1 MGDIGARRW
10 RNMEYKNM
18 SHNLPQGLVKK
29 QQLSSAEIVELQLL
43 VMRCEQYEPL
53 RMRVVWHVL
62 HSHIGSMSWG
72 FFYYQDGDLVGCLTL
87 DSRGGQVCEAFG
99 LVHPAHRRKGIF
111 RQLFQAAVAECRAH
125 DVKQLVLICEQ
136 TSASGQAFL
145 RRIGASEHEMTL
157 VKSEYEMT
165 LVKFQPRYRFDERL
179 VIAPATIEDI
189 DALATVQSTSFGKS
203 LDATRR
209 RVMSLLP
216 ETSSQ
221 YYLATFGEET
231 LGCREP
237 VASLRVEDRGDEIG
251 IYSFG
256 VLPDYRGRG
265 YGRQMLEEV
274 ILTVHNST
282 KAGDET
288 QPRIMLDVHTNNSA
302 AVALYRSCGF
312 QVKTTYDHVVV
323 SIGEK

>member
-1 MGDIGARRW
+1 
-10 RNMEYKNM
+10 
-18 SHNLPQGLVKK
+18 
-29 QQLSSAEIVELQLL
+29 
-43 VMRCEQYEPL
+43 
-53 RMRVVWHVL
+53 
-62 HSHIGSMSWG
+62 
-72 FFYYQDGDLVGCLTL
+72 
-87 DSRGGQVCEAFG
+87 
-99 LVHPAHRRKGIF
+99 
-111 RQLFQAAVAECRAH
+111 
-125 DVKQLVLICEQ
+125 
-136 TSASGQAFL
+136 
-145 RRIGASEHEMTL
+145 
-157 VKSEYEMT
+157 
-165 LVKFQPRYRFDERL
+165 
-179 VIAPATIEDI
+179 
-189 DALATVQSTSFGKS
+189 
-203 LDATRR
+203 
-209 RVMSLLP
+209 MSLLP